1 MVLRKGLRYAAGAAS
16 FSFVWLSDRGWSMFP
31 SGFSVEG
38 LGGLDSWACGLE
50 KMDKGRGRLRERM
63 RGCIDEGNCGDGCAG

>member
-1 MVLRKGLRYAAGAAS
+1 MVFMVLRKGLRYAAGAAS

-38 LGGLDSWACGLE
+38 LGGLDAWARGLE
-50 KMDKGRGRLRERM
+50 
-63 RGCIDEGNCGDGCAG
+63 GCVDI